1 MRGKKRKEKKR
12 NGREVD
18 FINASAAKRNRLHQ
32 LRMPIYKSETASI
45 GSTKGKATRN
55 IEEDGR
61 GSGGDE
67 RRRRKRKNRNHGS
80 EK

>member
-1 MRGKKRKEKKR
+1 
-12 NGREVD
+12 
-18 FINASAAKRNRLHQ
+18 
-32 LRMPIYKSETASI
+32 MPIYKSETASI